1 MTARLASTLLA
12 FLATPAFAQGP
23 AGEPDA
29 PIEERPGN
37 YSIGLGVAVG
47 PSYEGSDNYSIRPAG
62 LLRADLGAVTLTTRG
77 TYLYADLLDGDAAE
91 GGLDL
96 EAGPIAGV
104 RLNRTSGIKDARVRR
119 LGELDAAIELGGFAG
134 IGYKGLTNPYDRLG
148 VRVEYVTDVADVHG
162 GYVIS
167 PSLEFQTP
175 LSTSFFVG
183 ASLSADFA
191 NDEYADTYFSVTP
204 AGTAASGLS
213 TFNAD
218 GGYKSWGAS
227 LLAAYSLSGD
237 LRRGFALFGL
247 ANYKRLQNDFR
258 RSPLV
263 SEAGD
268 AEQLFG
274 AVGVS
279 YTF

>member
-1 MTARLASTLLA
+1 MKARYALVLLGA
-12 FLATPAFAQGP
+12 LATPALAQGP

-29 PIEERPGN
+29 PIEERPGDFTV
-37 YSIGLGVAVG
+37 GLGAAYG
-47 PSYEGSDNYSIRPAG
+47 PSYEGSDNFTIRPAG
-62 LLRADLGAVTLTTRG
+62 VLRADLGPVTLTTRG

-104 RLNRTSGIKDARVRR
+104 RLNRTSGVKDARVRR

-134 IGYKGLTNPYDRLG
+134 VGYKGLTNPYDRLG
-148 VRVEYVTDVADVHG
+148 VRVEYLTDVADVHG

-167 PSLEFQTP
+167 PSIEFQTP
-175 LSTSFFVG
+175 LSTAIFVG
-183 ASLSADFA
+183 ASLSAEFA
-191 NDEYADTYFSVTP
+191 NDEYADTYFSVSP

-213 TFNAD
+213 TFDAD
-218 GGYKSWGAS
+218 GGYKNWSAS
-227 LLAAYSLSGD
+227 LFAAYSLSGD
-237 LRRGFALFGL
+237 LRRGLALFGL
-247 ANYKRLQNDFR
+247 ANYKKLQNDFR

-268 AEQLFG
+268 ADQFFG